1 MRTVILL
8 LSALGLAWSDVAG
21 AQSWN
26 WSRYTNNSLGLA
38 IDLPTDLFSVD
49 GGPTKNA
56 SGQSFR
62 TADGRADVGVYS
74 ISNDARDTP
83 DTFLRKRFV
92 LPSETVVY
100 RHVKNGVLAVSGFRD
115 DRIWYARCNFA
126 ALRVNCVALNYPAN
140 EKRSWDPI
148 VTRISNTLS
157 HPRWG

>member
-1 MRTVILL
+1 MRTAIFLL
-8 LSALGLAWSDVAG
+8 CALGLTWTQSAG

-26 WSRYTNNSLGLA
+26 WSRYTNDSLGLA
-38 IDLPTDLFSVD
+38 IDLPIDLFSVD
-49 GGPTKNA
+49 GGPTKKV

-74 ISNDARDTP
+74 ISNDARDSP
-83 DTFLRKRFV
+83 DRFLRKRFS
-92 LPSETVVY
+92 LPSQTVVY
-100 RHVKNGVLAVSGFRD
+100 RHVRNGVLAVSGFRD
-115 DRIWYARCNFA
+115 DKIWYARCNFA

-157 HPRWG
+157 HPGRG